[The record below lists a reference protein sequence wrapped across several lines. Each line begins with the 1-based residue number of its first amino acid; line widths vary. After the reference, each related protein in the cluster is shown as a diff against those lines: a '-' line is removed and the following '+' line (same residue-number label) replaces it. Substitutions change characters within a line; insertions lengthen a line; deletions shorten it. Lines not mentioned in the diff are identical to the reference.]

1 MIACSL
7 IGTKPLFKSM
17 LTYYQLDIQE
27 QTSHWNFIQNNIF
40 IEENVF
46 ENAVCGVAAI
56 LSQPQCVNKFVNPI
70 NIADLRFW
78 WIAFQAI
85 SISSTQT
92 ETPGSWKV
100 VEDHKP
106 CWPTE
111 AIQMASAKQRSSGV
125 FIPFRWWSAYLWAPR
140 SWTAAQ
146 QERNVNTRM
155 QCQESTNWKKT
166 GIP

>member
-1 MIACSL
+1 
-7 IGTKPLFKSM
+7 M

-56 LSQPQCVNKFVNPI
+56 LSQPQCVHKFVNPI

-125 FIPFRWWSAYLWAPR
+125 FIPFRWWSAHLWAPR